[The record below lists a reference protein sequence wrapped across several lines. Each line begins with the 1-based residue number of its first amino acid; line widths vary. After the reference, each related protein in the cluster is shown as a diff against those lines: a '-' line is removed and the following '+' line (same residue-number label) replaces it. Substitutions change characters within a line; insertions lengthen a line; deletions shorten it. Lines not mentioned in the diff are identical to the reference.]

1 MNAKSHHD
9 ISSHFWLVLL
19 GMNQIDRV
27 CQYRSMKLATD
38 KKVLE
43 YGRIRLDC
51 LLVQSRRKEQRCFA
65 KEKPPSL
72 RSYAPC
78 DDELKLEK
86 LRKFTAIFAICA
98 VLRTPVS
105 YSARS
110 SSRSRQPQPVTTS
123 ACCSATEIWMDRTP
137 GPQGYR

>member
-1 MNAKSHHD
+1 MKCKKPPRYSFAL
-9 ISSHFWLVLL
+9 WLVLL
-19 GMNQIDRV
+19 GMNQIDKV
-27 CQYRSMKLATD
+27 CQCRSMKLATD
-38 KKVLE
+38 EKVLE

-86 LRKFTAIFAICA
+86 LRKFTANFAICA
-98 VLRTPVS
+98 VLRTPAS

-110 SSRSRQPQPVTTS
+110 CFRSRQPQPVTTS

>member
-1 MNAKSHHD
+1 MQKATTIFLRIFGWCFWEGTKST
-9 ISSHFWLVLL
+9 
-19 GMNQIDRV
+19 
-27 CQYRSMKLATD
+27 RSVSTDQCKLATD
-38 KKVLE
+38 KKGLE

-110 SSRSRQPQPVTTS
+110 SSRSRQPRPVTTS